1 MTALPGDNSSKA
13 ENDFRL
19 LVAYYHRKDL
29 ASHFEAKRIADEKK
43 ANRKN
48 ANAHGIP
55 SAKLDHY
62 LKSVVA
68 DDKQKV
74 VDKHLSDRQNLE
86 WMGLIAKT
94 TGGDLLAQAERV
106 TGEPLIRAQG
116 FQAGLLGADRV
127 SGQMAGTNED
137 HWWLTSYDE
146 GRKEYETKIPD
157 LLARIEAAASK
168 EEPASDGDPFANS
181 GDADEWASAAPQ
193 VSH

>member
-1 MTALPGDNSSKA
+1 MTAIGDNSSKA
-13 ENDFRL
+13 ETDHRL

-29 ASHFEAKRIADEKK
+29 ANHFEAKRIADERK

-48 ANAHGIP
+48 ANSHGI
-55 SAKLDHY
+55 SSQKLDHY

-94 TGGDLLAQAERV
+94 SGGDLLDQAERV
-106 TGEPLIRAQG
+106 TGETLVRAKG
-116 FQAGLLGADRV
+116 FQAGLLGNDRV
-127 SGQMAGTNED
+127 SGYMAGSDED

-146 GRKEYETKIPD
+146 GRKEYDTKLPD
-157 LLARIEAAASK
+157 LLARINEQADIEAPP
-168 EEPASDGDPFANS
+168 E
-181 GDADEWASAAPQ
+181 DEDDDEG
-193 VSH
+193 

>member
-1 MTALPGDNSSKA
+1 MTAVAGDNSSKA
-13 ENDFRL
+13 ESDFRL

-29 ASHFEAKRIADEKK
+29 VSHFEAKRISDEKK

-48 ANAHGIP
+48 ANAHGIS

-62 LKSVVA
+62 LKSVIA

-116 FQAGLLGADRV
+116 FQAGLLGNDRV
-127 SGQMAGTNED
+127 SGHMAGTDED

-146 GRKEYETKIPD
+146 GRREYETKIPD
-157 LLARIEAAASK
+157 LLARIEANADK
-168 EEPASDGDPFANS
+168 E
-181 GDADEWASAAPQ
+181 APPEDDDYED
-193 VSH
+193 